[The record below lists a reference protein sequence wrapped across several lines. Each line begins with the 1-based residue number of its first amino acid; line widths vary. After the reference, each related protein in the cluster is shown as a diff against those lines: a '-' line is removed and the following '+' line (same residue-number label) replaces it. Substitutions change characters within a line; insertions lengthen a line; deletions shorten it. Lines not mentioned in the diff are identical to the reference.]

1 MISKKDMQGME
12 TNKQSYL
19 ILQLLGME
27 NILREMKASTLI
39 SQPLLQK
46 PTKVATMKALTEETV
61 NKAKMVLTN
70 NQKEVK
76 KEVKETKDPKA
87 LAKRCM
93 LQL

>member
-1 MISKKDMQGME
+1 
-12 TNKQSYL
+12 
-19 ILQLLGME
+19 ME
-27 NILREMKASTLI
+27 NILREMKACTLI

-46 PTKVATMKALTEETV
+46 PTKAVTMKALTEETV

-76 KEVKETKDPKA
+76 AKKEVKETKDPKA